1 VSPSKVIQAA
11 LALPE
16 KDRIELVERLLE
28 TLGPETNGVDDPAF
42 SQELERRSKEVD
54 SGRAETIPW
63 SQLKN
68 EPS

>member
-1 VSPSKVIQAA
+1 MSPSKVIQAA